1 MSTTTPVSFSPHHP
15 VSPSSVNE
23 LRHQSASR
31 SGLEAAQ
38 LHEAKDRQVYGT
50 LLNYTVV
57 TVILFCCTLRSCD
70 QFLCCIKRKLRKVF
84 KLCASS
90 NL

>member
-1 MSTTTPVSFSPHHP
+1 MTPSSERTMSTTTPVSFSPHHP

-38 LHEAKDRQVYGT
+38 LHEAKVYGT
-50 LLNYTVV
+50 AELHCRNS
-57 TVILFCCTLRSCD
+57 LFCS
-70 QFLCCIKRKLRKVF
+70 VVH
-84 KLCASS
+84 
-90 NL
+90 